1 MEGKGKDACV
11 YQQFYDPAFV
21 SSIQAAAYDDS
32 TADEIPPVAP
42 SPSVPVTPS
51 PHPPAPNPPSS
62 VSLRRVTR
70 AIEAA
75 GNEELPSTV
84 SSPAAEAR
92 FILLAFLDVVTS
104 AINSSLDLA
113 TLQDA
118 MYFALR
124 NDVDDPYHQVL
135 ENAVQVEDFSSGV
148 DEMFAHMY
156 PEELGEEGGFMF
168 KERRR
173 LRRSVREEAAAEA
186 VTEVEAEDEEVTLQL
201 RRYKVILTSTSKPKV
216 RRALCAL
223 GVRDPAREASR
234 HFNTVEGNGREDE
247 ETGQMPTAQLASDV
261 IAYLRTHG
269 SDQRGERRHDF

>member
-1 MEGKGKDACV
+1 
-11 YQQFYDPAFV
+11 
-21 SSIQAAAYDDS
+21 
-32 TADEIPPVAP
+32 
-42 SPSVPVTPS
+42 
-51 PHPPAPNPPSS
+51 
-62 VSLRRVTR
+62 
-70 AIEAA
+70 
-75 GNEELPSTV
+75 
-84 SSPAAEAR
+84 
-92 FILLAFLDVVTS
+92 
-104 AINSSLDLA
+104 
-113 TLQDA
+113 
-118 MYFALR
+118 MYSALR

-156 PEELGEEGGFMF
+156 PEELGEERGFMF

-234 HFNTVEGNGREDE
+234 HFNTVEGNQHGGREWKGRRGDRPDADSAA
-247 ETGQMPTAQLASDV
+247 GFGCNRLSARPR
-261 IAYLRTHG
+261 LRAR
-269 SDQRGERRHDF
+269 DQRGERRHDF

>member
-1 MEGKGKDACV
+1 
-11 YQQFYDPAFV
+11 
-21 SSIQAAAYDDS
+21 
-32 TADEIPPVAP
+32 
-42 SPSVPVTPS
+42 
-51 PHPPAPNPPSS
+51 
-62 VSLRRVTR
+62 
-70 AIEAA
+70 
-75 GNEELPSTV
+75 
-84 SSPAAEAR
+84 
-92 FILLAFLDVVTS
+92 
-104 AINSSLDLA
+104 
-113 TLQDA
+113 
-118 MYFALR
+118 MYSALR

-156 PEELGEEGGFMF
+156 PEELGEERGFMF

-201 RRYKVILTSTSKPKV
+201 RRYKVILTSTFKPKV